1 MTDETYDTLIFDLD
15 NTLYHSSEL
24 VNYRTE
30 LTENWIEK
38 YSDLTQTKA
47 QSFYRNLSDEYP
59 HPYDGF
65 TAIGLTIES
74 YFENVSYQLTPSD
87 FVDENESLSQIFADI
102 DADIIIV
109 SLGPHSYIQQMTDA
123 IGISEHI
130 SGVYN
135 PYQDANAHSKYSIYN
150 RYTQNDVLVTGDSYA
165 NDIQPARELGFDTV
179 HLAPK
184 CSVSKSHSCIN
195 SINQITEYIS

>member
-30 LTENWIEK
+30 LTENWIEEN
-38 YSDLTQTKA
+38 SDLTQE
-47 QSFYRNLSDEYP
+47 QSQTFYRNLSDEYP

-65 TAIGLTIES
+65 TAIGLSIDG
-74 YFENVSYQLTPSD
+74 YFENVSYNLTPSD
-87 FVDENESLSQIFADI
+87 FIDENEFLIELFSDV

-109 SLGPHSYIQQMTDA
+109 SLGPRSYIQQMTDE

-130 SGVYN
+130 SSMYN
-135 PYQDANAHSKYSIYN
+135 PYQDANTHSKYSIYR
-150 RYTQNDVLVTGDSYA
+150 RYTQNTVLVAGDSYA
-165 NDIQPARELGFDTV
+165 NDIQPARDLDFDTV
-179 HLAPK
+179 HVAPM
-184 CSVSKSHSCIN
+184 CSVSESHLCIN
-195 SINQITEYIS
+195 SINQITKYIS

>member
-1 MTDETYDTLIFDLD
+1 MTDEIYDTLIFDLD
-15 NTLYHSSEL
+15 NTLYQSSEL

-30 LTENWIEK
+30 LTVNWIEE
-38 YSDLTQTKA
+38 YSDLNQAKS

-65 TAIGLTIES
+65 TAIGLTIDS
-74 YFENVSYQLTPSD
+74 YFENVSYKLTPSD
-87 FVDENESLSQIFADI
+87 FVDENKSLCEIFSDI
-102 DADIIIV
+102 DAEIIVV

-123 IGISEHI
+123 IGVREQI

-135 PYQDANAHSKYSIYN
+135 PYQDANTHSKYSIYKQ
-150 RYTQNDVLVTGDSYA
+150 YTQNTVLVTGDSYA

-179 HLAPK
+179 HVAPK
-184 CSVSKSHSCIN
+184 CSVSKRHSCIN